1 MLLGTLGILGRYHM
15 IIGDGGGEEGEV
27 REVKGRPLSSFFNS
41 SSLASV
47 SHFRLLCGIRFE
59 EKIPLL

>member
-1 MLLGTLGILGRYHM
+1 M
-15 IIGDGGGEEGEV
+15 IIGDRGGEEGEV

-41 SSLASV
+41 SSLTSV
-47 SHFRLLCGIRFE
+47 SHFRLLCGIQFE